1 MTGVQSVLFRSE
13 LVGVV
18 ELTGDAR
25 TDRLG
30 GQTEVKADG
39 KTSADLRDETAA
51 GR

>member
-1 MTGVQSVLFRSE
+1 MGASGRL
-13 LVGVV
+13 LN
-18 ELTGDAR
+18 LTGDVR

-30 GQTEVKADG
+30 GQTEEKADG